1 MSGSIAAL
9 LQRLTQGVYVTF
21 RSSSLKRDM
30 TPECL
35 KIAETTLRM
44 SAPCRHR
51 PNICIYPNWTFHAG
65 PEA

>member
-35 KIAETTLRM
+35 KIAQQQTSRRRTQV
-44 SAPCRHR
+44 SQNDVAGRH
-51 PNICIYPNWTFHAG
+51 PAQS
-65 PEA
+65 